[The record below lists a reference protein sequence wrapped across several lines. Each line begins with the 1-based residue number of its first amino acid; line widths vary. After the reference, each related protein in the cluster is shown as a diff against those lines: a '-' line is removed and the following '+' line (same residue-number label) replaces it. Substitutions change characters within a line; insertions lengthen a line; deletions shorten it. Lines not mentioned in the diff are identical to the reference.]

1 MLILK
6 AGGLQIHLSVQ
17 GVLIHLSVHL
27 DGDGAV

>member
-17 GVLIHLSVHL
+17 GVQIHLSVHL